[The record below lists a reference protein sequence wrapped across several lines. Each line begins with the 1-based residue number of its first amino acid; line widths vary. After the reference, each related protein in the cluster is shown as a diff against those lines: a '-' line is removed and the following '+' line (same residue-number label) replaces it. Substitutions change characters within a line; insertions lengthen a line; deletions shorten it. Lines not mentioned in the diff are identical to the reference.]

1 MIINYSKTKEIVF
14 YRPHPSKFS
23 VGLHPSFDNIQLVHD
38 AKLLGVTL
46 TGNLSFENHV
56 QQVLAC
62 CSKRFYLLKNLR
74 DGGMPIDKIDVIF
87 CSLIVN
93 RIAYCLNA
101 WGGYLNDEQ
110 IGRIDAL
117 FKRAKRYGFTRF
129 YYDYRGIME
138 CSDFKIFQSICEEQH
153 CLHYILPPTKDTDCR
168 LRARGHNFVLPRCQF
183 ELYKKSFLP
192 RCLYKFV

>member
-1 MIINYSKTKEIVF
+1 
-14 YRPHPSKFS
+14 
-23 VGLHPSFDNIQLVHD
+23 
-38 AKLLGVTL
+38 
-46 TGNLSFENHV
+46 
-56 QQVLAC
+56 
-62 CSKRFYLLKNLR
+62 
-74 DGGMPIDKIDVIF
+74 MPNIDKIAVIF

-101 WGGYLNDEQ
+101 WGGYLNDEK
-110 IGRIDAL
+110 IGRIDAR
-117 FKRAKRYGFTRF
+117 FKRAKRYDFTRF

-138 CSDFKIFQSICEEQH
+138 CSDFKNFQSFCEEQH

-168 LRARGHNFVLPRCQF
+168 LPARGHNFVLPRCQF